1 MTLLSA
7 QHWIASQHSQALL
20 LLEEFCAINSH
31 TKNLEGLSTMRM
43 RLIEAFE
50 HLGGTITEIP
60 CNKNTEPLG
69 SILSIEKRPE
79 APLQVLLGGHMD
91 TVHLSHS
98 PFQYCVNEETRLIG
112 PGAVD
117 MKGGLIV
124 MLYALLAF
132 EKNQK
137 NKRLGWKVVINADEE
152 IGSPGSRNYWRSLAS
167 KYDFGLLFEPSY
179 ADGAF
184 VDTRKGSINLLIEA
198 HGKSSHAG
206 RDFSMGRSA
215 NMGIVKFLT
224 ELFEAGSNYPELTI
238 NAGEMH
244 GGTAAN
250 VVPDYAYVRINLRSF
265 HANDLAHILRDIE
278 EIQAGIGKREE
289 ITFQQTIESNTP
301 PKEMSPQLEQ
311 LFQAVKATT
320 QELKMPF
327 SMRPSGGVCDG
338 NALMEAGLANIDT
351 MGVIGGKMHTDEEYM
366 EKQSL
371 SDRAQLT
378 LQLLWNYAE
387 GNFPQLERNR

>member
-7 QHWIASQHSQALL
+7 QHWVASQHSQALL

-43 RLIEAFE
+43 RLIETFSD
-50 HLGGTITEIP
+50 LGGEITEIP
-60 CNKNTEPLG
+60 CTKNSEPLG
-69 SILSIEKRPE
+69 SIISIEKRPE

-91 TVHLSHS
+91 TVHTKNSL
-98 PFQYCVNEETRLIG
+98 FQHCENEETRLIG
-112 PGAVD
+112 PGVVD
-117 MKGGLIV
+117 MKGGLV
-124 MLYALLAF
+124 VLLYALRAF

-137 NKRLGWKVVINADEE
+137 NQRLGWKIVINADEE
-152 IGSPGSRNYWRSLAS
+152 IGSPGSRPYWRSLAPA
-167 KYDFGLLFEPSY
+167 YDFGLLFEPSY

-184 VDTRKGSINLLIEA
+184 VDTRKGSINLLIEVN
-198 HGKSSHAG
+198 GRSSHAG

-224 ELFEAGSNYPELTI
+224 ALHEAGTYYPDLTI

-250 VVPDYAYVRINLRSF
+250 VVPDHAYVRINLRSF
-265 HANDLAHILRDIE
+265 HESDLTHILQDIE
-278 EIQAGIGKREE
+278 KIQETIAEQEE
-289 ITFQQTIESNTP
+289 LKFHQTIESNTP

-311 LFQAVKATT
+311 LFKAVEATAH
-320 QELKMPF
+320 ELKMPF
-327 SMRPSGGVCDG
+327 SLRPSGGVCDG
-338 NALMEAGLANIDT
+338 NSLMEAGLVNIDT
-351 MGVIGGKMHTDEEYM
+351 MGVIGGKMHTEEEYM

-371 SDRAQLT
+371 TDRTQLT
-378 LQLLWNYAE
+378 LQLLWNFAE
-387 GNFPQLERNR
+387 GNIPQLVRNR